1 MSGWLETNNAN
12 KFKQSYFRDFVDVSG
27 DILIRNDNSLK
38 LYDNNNPTRVQFS
51 INSNDFRIYKEDN
64 QTYYDISNT
73 SLIHLDNL
81 SENVQDSLNSLTDKS
96 KYISNDVSN
105 SDTLV
110 ELNQS
115 QNAVKV
121 YAKLD
126 VSYTII
132 GHADLSVNQN
142 VVIGNNLSV
151 KNDASFNGNLVV
163 NSDTYLNSKLT
174 VTSDASFNGNLV
186 VNSHT
191 YLNSKLTVTS
201 DASFNGNL
209 VVNSDTY
216 LNSKLTVTS
225 DAAFNGNLVVNSDTY
240 LNSKLTVTSDAA
252 FNGNLVV
259 NSDTYLNSKLSV
271 TSDASFNGN
280 LVVNS
285 DTYLNSKL
293 TVTSDAAFNG
303 NLLVNNNT
311 YINSKLTVNN
321 NALFNGQVDV
331 LGNFYAQYP
340 PNSIPPGAI
349 MGGVVNK
356 LPPTSKLFSFD
367 ENGFVTITG
376 VGDEVTLYENTY
388 ALMKPSSFGG
398 GSNDITFIDNFV
410 LLKKDIN
417 PYAFKSVTIDNLTIN
432 SFAIFLGTLFANTP
446 GLVDSSQLVATT
458 AFVKGQNYATPSTLF
473 RQFDLAL

>member
-81 SENVQDSLNSLTDKS
+81 SENIQDSLNSLTDKS

-121 YAKLD
+121 YAELD

-151 KNDASFNGNLVV
+151 KN
-163 NSDTYLNSKLT
+163 
-174 VTSDASFNGNLV
+174 
-186 VNSHT
+186 
-191 YLNSKLTVTS
+191 
-201 DASFNGNL
+201 
-209 VVNSDTY
+209 
-216 LNSKLTVTS
+216 
-225 DAAFNGNLVVNSDTY
+225 
-240 LNSKLTVTSDAA
+240 
-252 FNGNLVV
+252 
-259 NSDTYLNSKLSV
+259 
-271 TSDASFNGN
+271 DASFNGN

-340 PNSIPPGAI
+340 PNSIPPAAI
-349 MGGVVNK
+349 MGGFVNK
-356 LPPTSKLFSFD
+356 LPTTSKLFSFD
-367 ENGFVTITG
+367 ENGFITITG
-376 VGDEVTLYENTY
+376 VGDEVTLYQNTFV
-388 ALMKPSSFGG
+388 LIKPSPFGG
-398 GSNDITFIDNFV
+398 GSNDIMFIDNFV
-410 LLKKDIN
+410 LLKKDTN
-417 PYAFKSVTIDNLTIN
+417 AYSFKTVSIDNLTIN
-432 SFAIFLGTLFANTP
+432 SFATFLGSLFANTP
-446 GLVDSSQLVATT
+446 GLFDSSQLVATT
-458 AFVKGQNYATPSTLF
+458 AFVKGQNYATSSTLF
-473 RQFDLAL
+473 RQF